1 MKKFLV
7 VENVG
12 CRNEDDMFVNTT
24 LKVLGE
30 VETIDEAFD
39 LGVKSLVD
47 YANEQFDYFLDDN
60 EEEAFNEHVSSYLDH
75 VERVEVN
82 YTDSEFPVMTPVP
95 VLDLDWTDEYDYY
108 REVIQVQVI
117 KLKEDK

>member
-39 LGVKSLVD
+39 LGIKSLTD
-47 YANEQFDYFLDDN
+47 YANEQFDYFLDDG
-60 EEEAFNEHVSSYLDH
+60 EEEEFNEHVSEYLDSI
-75 VERVEVN
+75 ERVEVN
-82 YTDSEFPVMTPVP
+82 FTDSEFPVMTPVP
-95 VLDLDWTDEYDYY
+95 VLELDWTDEYDYY

>member
-1 MKKFLV
+1 MKLLV

-30 VETIDEAFD
+30 VETIEKARE
-39 LGVKSLVD
+39 LGFQSLTD
-47 YANEQFDYFLDDN
+47 YANEQFDWLLDDGN
-60 EEEAFNEHVSSYLDH
+60 EEAFEREVNDYLSN
-75 VERVEVN
+75 VEETEVN
-82 YTDSEFPVMTPVP
+82 YTDSEFPVMEPVP
-95 VLDLDWTDEYDYY
+95 VLELDWTDEYDFY

-117 KLKEDK
+117 KLKED

>member
-30 VETIDEAFD
+30 VETIDEARE
-39 LGVKSLVD
+39 LGFKSLTD
-47 YANEQFDYFLDDN
+47 YANEQFDYLLDDGK
-60 EEEAFNEHVSSYLDH
+60 EEEFNTEVNDYLSGI
-75 VERVEVN
+75 EETEVN
-82 YTDSEFPVMTPVP
+82 YTDSDFPVMKPVP
-95 VLDLDWTDEYDYY
+95 VLELDWTDEYDYY

-117 KLKEDK
+117 KLKED